1 MKSLRNTLK
10 NVKNLIFAEGDLT
23 TNDFEDLEIVEV
35 PTIYFYPSS
44 KKESPLKFT
53 SITSFDNLVEFL
65 KRYVT

>member
-10 NVKNLIFAEGDLT
+10 NVKNLIFAEADLT

-35 PTIYFYPSS
+35 PTIYFYPAA
-44 KKESPLKFT
+44 KKEGPLKFT
-53 SITSFDNLVEFL
+53 SITSFDNLVDFL